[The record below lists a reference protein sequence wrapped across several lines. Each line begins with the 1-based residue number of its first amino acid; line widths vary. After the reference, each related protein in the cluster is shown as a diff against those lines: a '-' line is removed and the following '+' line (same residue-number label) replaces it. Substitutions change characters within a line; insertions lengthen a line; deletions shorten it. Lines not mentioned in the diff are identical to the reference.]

1 MIQMRRLDI
10 HRVGL
15 LVKPKI
21 TGADPVIEK
30 LSQILEAHGAEL
42 WAEEIVEKMSP
53 HCRAQF
59 VSREELASSVDLL
72 IVLGGDGT
80 MLAASRLVGERRIPV
95 LGVNFGGLGYLT
107 EFTLDEL
114 FPMVEALFTGEVAI
128 DSRMRLDAGVSREGR
143 AVAQYCVLNDAVVNK
158 SALAR
163 MIEIECFVDA
173 HYVTTFRADG
183 IIVSTPTGSTA
194 YSLSAGGPIVHPA
207 VSAIIITP
215 ICPHM
220 LTNRP
225 LVISDESEVMLRLRT
240 AREEVTLTLD
250 GQVGFALQAGD
261 EVRAR
266 KSARMFDLICPMN
279 KNYFQVLRD
288 KLHWGR

>member
-21 TGADPVIEK
+21 TNADPVIEK
-30 LSQILEAHGAEL
+30 LSRTFVAHGVEL
-42 WAEEIVEKMSP
+42 WAEEGVEKMSP
-53 HCRAQF
+53 HCRAHF
-59 VSREELASSVDLL
+59 ASREELARSVDLL

-114 FPMVEALFTGEVAI
+114 FPVVEALFAGEVAV
-128 DSRMRLDAGVSREGR
+128 DSRLRLDAFVSRQGQV
-143 AVAQYCVLNDAVVNK
+143 VADYCVLNDAVVNT

-163 MIEIECFVDA
+163 MIEIECFVGA

-194 YSLSAGGPIVHPA
+194 YSLSAGGPIVHPD
-207 VSAIIITP
+207 VSAIIVTP

-225 LVISDESEVMLRLRT
+225 LVISDQSEVRLRLRT
-240 AREEVTLTLD
+240 AREEATLTLD
-250 GQVGFALQAGD
+250 GQVGFALHAGD
-261 EVRAR
+261 EVMVR
-266 KSARMFDLICPMN
+266 KSAKMFDLVCPMN